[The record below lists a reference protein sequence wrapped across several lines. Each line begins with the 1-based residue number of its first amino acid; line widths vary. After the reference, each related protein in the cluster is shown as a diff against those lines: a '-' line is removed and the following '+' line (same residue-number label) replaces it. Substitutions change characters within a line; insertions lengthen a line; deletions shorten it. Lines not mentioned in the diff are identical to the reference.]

1 MTRNTTKSKTLVE
14 LKLAVINYH
23 SGDSLTYLRESIAR
37 DACYTSANSI
47 QYKSDQI
54 SENRVKLA
62 DLRETYSG
70 QEVIHVQMSN
80 LTRIIKAQQA
90 ELEELSDRHQADTQA
105 FKKLV
110 GKDWTPNS
118 KSSSSKNKLM
128 ELDEIDALI
137 KG

>member
-110 GKDWTPNS
+110 GKDWTQNS
-118 KSSSSKNKLM
+118 KSSGSKNKLM

-137 KG
+137 KA